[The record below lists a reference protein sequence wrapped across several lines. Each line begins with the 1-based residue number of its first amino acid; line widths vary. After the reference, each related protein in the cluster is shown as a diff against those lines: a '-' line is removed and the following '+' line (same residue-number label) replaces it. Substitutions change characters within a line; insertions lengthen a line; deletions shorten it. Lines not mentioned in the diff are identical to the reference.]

1 MKIVSFII
9 LILFIGI
16 LIKQVHNLKELII
29 PTRKSAYEIVEMII
43 GVAIFSGITYA
54 YKSQWYHYLF
64 FVVVVAAFIAMCFN
78 HGISSRGFLSQY
90 FYFKK
95 KDTDKII
102 DILKEHGKELDF
114 GELY

>member
-1 MKIVSFII
+1 
-9 LILFIGI
+9 
-16 LIKQVHNLKELII
+16 
-29 PTRKSAYEIVEMII
+29 
-43 GVAIFSGITYA
+43 
-54 YKSQWYHYLF
+54 
-64 FVVVVAAFIAMCFN
+64 MCFN

>member
-9 LILFIGI
+9 FMLFIGI
-16 LIKQVHNLKELII
+16 LIKQVHNLKDLII
-29 PTRKSAYEIVEMII
+29 PTRKYAYE
-43 GVAIFSGITYA
+43 
-54 YKSQWYHYLF
+54 SQWYHYLF

-102 DILKEHGKELDF
+102 DILKEHVKELDF